1 MKQRLLG
8 SLLAATLSVASLAQ
22 SSSQSGT
29 ISPYSQFG
37 LGVLSDQSQA
47 VGRGMGGTGIGLRG
61 GTLVNTLNPASY
73 AAVDSQ
79 SMVFDAGLSAQLTNF
94 KEGGTRVNARSA
106 NFDYAVALFRV
117 KKHLGVSVGV
127 LPFSDIGYSY
137 STSSY
142 LNNTIGSITETYM
155 GSGGMHQAFIGAGWN
170 LVKPLSI
177 GFNLAYLWGDYDRG
191 VTTTAN
197 SSVNSLSKT
206 YKASVSNYTLT
217 LGLQWQQKLSRTD
230 VLTLGAT
237 FGLGHKLGAD
247 PTCDILNVNTSTL
260 VSDTT
265 TFTINNGL
273 QLPHSYGI
281 GLSWTHKQSLTLAAD
296 VTQQKWGSVDFAAYD
311 ENGKVNVM
319 NAAWGMICAL
329 DKIALFIDED
339 HKTTQ
344 NILKT
349 KAFTVSIADR
359 EHMDVADFF
368 GIATGNKMPDKFE
381 RTGYH
386 AVKSGFVNAPVIE
399 EFPVVME
406 CELAEIAEN
415 ESFYCVVGKIVNT
428 AAEEAVLSEN
438 GKVDPAKL
446 NALIFDQFQS
456 GYYVSG
462 EKVGKAWNAGAGLM
476 KK

>member
-37 LGVLSDQSQA
+37 LGVFSDQSQA

-311 ENGKVNVM
+311 ENSKRYALQSGLLSDRTRVSVGADY
-319 NAAWGMICAL
+319 AADPNHPSNYLKRVHLRLGAAYATPYY
-329 DKIALFIDED
+329 KINGHDGP
-339 HKTTQ
+339 K
-344 NILKT
+344 
-349 KAFTVSIADR
+349 
-359 EHMDVADFF
+359 
-368 GIATGNKMPDKFE
+368 
-381 RTGYH
+381 
-386 AVKSGFVNAPVIE
+386 
-399 EFPVVME
+399 
-406 CELAEIAEN
+406 ELAL
-415 ESFYCVVGKIVNT
+415 T
-428 AAEEAVLSEN
+428 
-438 GKVDPAKL
+438 
-446 NALIFDQFQS
+446 
-456 GYYVSG
+456 
-462 EKVGKAWNAGAGLM
+462 AGLGLPLLN
-476 KK
+476 KWENRSVLNISAQWVHTSAKDLITENAFRINVGLTFNERWFFKWRID

>member
-142 LNNTIGSITETYM
+142 LNNAIGSITETYM

-311 ENGKVNVM
+311 ENSKRYALQSGLLSDRTRVSVGADY
-319 NAAWGMICAL
+319 AADPNHPSNYLKRVHLRLGAAYATPYY
-329 DKIALFIDED
+329 KINGHDGP
-339 HKTTQ
+339 K
-344 NILKT
+344 
-349 KAFTVSIADR
+349 
-359 EHMDVADFF
+359 
-368 GIATGNKMPDKFE
+368 
-381 RTGYH
+381 
-386 AVKSGFVNAPVIE
+386 
-399 EFPVVME
+399 
-406 CELAEIAEN
+406 ELAL
-415 ESFYCVVGKIVNT
+415 T
-428 AAEEAVLSEN
+428 
-438 GKVDPAKL
+438 
-446 NALIFDQFQS
+446 
-456 GYYVSG
+456 
-462 EKVGKAWNAGAGLM
+462 AGLGLPLLN
-476 KK
+476 KWENRSVLNISAQWVHTSAKDLITENAFRINVGLTFNERWFFKWRID

>member
-47 VGRGMGGTGIGLRG
+47 VGRGMGGTGIALRG

-142 LNNTIGSITETYM
+142 LNNTIGSITETYR

-237 FGLGHKLGAD
+237 FGLGHKLGAA

-311 ENGKVNVM
+311 ENSKRYALQSGLLSDRTRVSVGADY
-319 NAAWGMICAL
+319 AADPNHPSNYLKRVHLRLGAAYATPYY
-329 DKIALFIDED
+329 KINGHDGP
-339 HKTTQ
+339 K
-344 NILKT
+344 
-349 KAFTVSIADR
+349 
-359 EHMDVADFF
+359 
-368 GIATGNKMPDKFE
+368 
-381 RTGYH
+381 
-386 AVKSGFVNAPVIE
+386 
-399 EFPVVME
+399 
-406 CELAEIAEN
+406 ELAL
-415 ESFYCVVGKIVNT
+415 T
-428 AAEEAVLSEN
+428 
-438 GKVDPAKL
+438 
-446 NALIFDQFQS
+446 
-456 GYYVSG
+456 
-462 EKVGKAWNAGAGLM
+462 AGLGLPLLN
-476 KK
+476 KWENRSVLNISAQWVHTSAKDLITENAFRINVGLTFNERWFFKWRID

>member
-47 VGRGMGGTGIGLRG
+47 VGRGMGGTGIGLHG

-191 VTTTAN
+191 VTTTAT
-197 SSVNSLSKT
+197 SSANSLSKT

-311 ENGKVNVM
+311 ENSKRYALQSGLLSDRTRVSVGADY
-319 NAAWGMICAL
+319 AADPNHPSNYLKRVHLRLGAAYATPYY
-329 DKIALFIDED
+329 KINGHDGP
-339 HKTTQ
+339 K
-344 NILKT
+344 
-349 KAFTVSIADR
+349 
-359 EHMDVADFF
+359 
-368 GIATGNKMPDKFE
+368 
-381 RTGYH
+381 
-386 AVKSGFVNAPVIE
+386 
-399 EFPVVME
+399 
-406 CELAEIAEN
+406 ELAL
-415 ESFYCVVGKIVNT
+415 T
-428 AAEEAVLSEN
+428 
-438 GKVDPAKL
+438 
-446 NALIFDQFQS
+446 
-456 GYYVSG
+456 
-462 EKVGKAWNAGAGLM
+462 AGLGLPLLN
-476 KK
+476 KWENRSVLNISAQWVHTSAKDLITENAFRINVGLTFNERWFFKWRID